1 VISSVVT
8 QATRVAAMR
17 EAPRVMTTDV
27 LVAVMD
33 LYGDTFVRVLTA
45 HGGDV
50 DEVTARVRA

>member
-1 VISSVVT
+1 
-8 QATRVAAMR
+8 
-17 EAPRVMTTDV
+17 
-27 LVAVMD
+27 MD